1 MRRAGAAGGCAIAST
16 LKWDA
21 ESASSV
27 VSDLNSANSEVSGSW
42 GAIRVRLVDVGG
54 NTGGVGASVDC
65 VRSAADSARVGEE
78 HVIGRCVDTAD
89 RQGQRQQHPEVL
101 VTISHQFPKKVT

>member
-1 MRRAGAAGGCAIAST
+1 MAST

-21 ESASSV
+21 ESALSV
-27 VSDLNSANSEVSGSW
+27 VSDLNSANSEVSGKS
-42 GAIRVRLVDVGG
+42 
-54 NTGGVGASVDC
+54 VGAPSGC
-65 VRSAADSARVGEE
+65 GWSKSAATPVVSELQSTVSDLQRTLPIVEE
-78 HVIGRCVDTAD
+78 HVIGRCVDTSD

>member
-1 MRRAGAAGGCAIAST
+1 MAST

-27 VSDLNSANSEVSGSW
+27 VSDLNSANSEVSGKS
-42 GAIRVRLVDVGG
+42 
-54 NTGGVGASVDC
+54 VGAPSGC
-65 VRSAADSARVGEE
+65 GWSTSAATPVVSELQSTVSDLQRT

>member
-1 MRRAGAAGGCAIAST
+1 MAST

-27 VSDLNSANSEVSGSW
+27 VSDLNSANSEVSGKSVAAPS
-42 GAIRVRLVDVGG
+42 GCGFEVGG

-65 VRSAADSARVGEE
+65 VRSAEDSAGVVEE
-78 HVIGRCVDTAD
+78 HVIGRCLDTAD

-101 VTISHQFPKKVT
+101 VNLPRQFPKKVT